1 MAKDSGRN
9 VRQRT
14 EEEDEEGGDSSS
26 DVCLLLGLI
35 FCGTLKYGI
44 MVSQLL
50 TPPQNI
56 ATSGFV
62 LSQKTIC

>member
-1 MAKDSGRN
+1 VAKDSERN
-9 VRQRT
+9 VRRRT

-35 FCGTLKYGI
+35 FCCTLKYEI
-44 MVSQLL
+44 MVCQLL
-50 TPPQNI
+50 PPPQNI